1 MAANGLK
8 MTLEIVPPYI
18 LDRGLSHALPKNR
31 WERIRRG
38 VAEEYG
44 HRCAACGVT
53 SRRSGPLQC
62 HEVWEYDLSTT
73 RPPTPEEVEA
83 RSFGGKKKTRWDLV
97 GAKARES
104 VRRGVRRLVGFMPLC
119 GPCHRA
125 KHSEWPCFM
134 LRSVRK
140 YLVARGH
147 DPEPGELLREAL
159 LIPCGHA
166 LSPDEQRLWMKRVG
180 FLNHNEGTFRSRDR
194 FVEVMNRGI
203 PLAELE
209 AHCLEACALRDSR
222 RGIEWASD
230 YNGYDRLGGKAI

>member
-1 MAANGLK
+1 MK

-31 WERIRRG
+31 WERIRRA

-53 SRRSGPLQC
+53 SRRGGPLQC

-83 RSFGGKKKTRWDLV
+83 RSFGGKKKTRWDFA

-104 VRRGVRRLVGFMPLC
+104 LRRGVRRLVGFMPLC

-125 KHSEWPCFM
+125 KHSDWPCFIF
-134 LRSVRK
+134 RSVRER
-140 YLVARGH
+140 LGVRGRNLR
-147 DPEPGELLREAL
+147 PGELLRETLAL
-159 LIPCGHA
+159 L
-166 LSPDEQRLWMKRVG
+166 EVR
-180 FLNHNEGTFRSRDR
+180 EGDRIEHPVPPAPAR
-194 FVEVMNRGI
+194 FVELNRGV
-203 PLAELE
+203 PLAVLE
-209 AHCLEACALRDSR
+209 AHCLEACVLRDSR
-222 RGIEWASD
+222 RGVEWASD